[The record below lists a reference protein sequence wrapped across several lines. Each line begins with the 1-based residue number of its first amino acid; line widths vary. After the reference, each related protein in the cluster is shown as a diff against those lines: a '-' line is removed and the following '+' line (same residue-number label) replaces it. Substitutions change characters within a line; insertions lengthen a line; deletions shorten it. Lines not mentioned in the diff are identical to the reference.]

1 MEVKPTSKDKRVAQG
16 LGTREALITAAREMF
31 GAQGYAATS
40 TEEIVERAG
49 VTKGALYHHFADK
62 ERLFR
67 AVFEQVQQEVSDQ
80 AVIEFLQPDSW
91 DALVVGCRLWVE
103 AHADPAVRQIVL
115 IDARVVLG
123 WETARLI
130 ETRFST
136 VALRGA
142 LRKAMHAGV
151 IRREPLRPLALMLI
165 GALSEACLY
174 LAEADDPVAAK
185 AEIGELIVSLLCGMR
200 VSPDEPAEVAGRAEV
215 VGTAEIADTAAESA
229 DTAAEIADTAAETA
243 DTAAE

>member
-1 MEVKPTSKDKRVAQG
+1 MHTASTEVKAKAVDRRVAQG
-16 LGTREALITAAREMF
+16 LGTREALVSAARELF

-62 ERLFR
+62 EALFR
-67 AVFEQVQQEVSDQ
+67 VVFEQVQREVSDE
-80 AVIEFLQPDSW
+80 AVAEFLQPDSW
-91 DALVVGCRLWVE
+91 EALVVGCRLWVE

-115 IDARVVLG
+115 IDARGVLG
-123 WETARLI
+123 WETARFI

-151 IRREPLRPLALMLI
+151 ISREPLRPLALMLI

-174 LAEADDPVAAK
+174 LAEADDPASARD
-185 AEIGELIVSLLCGMR
+185 EIGALIISLLSGLR
-200 VSPDEPAEVAGRAEV
+200 IPESDPEDEPRSSATPAE
-215 VGTAEIADTAAESA
+215 
-229 DTAAEIADTAAETA
+229 
-243 DTAAE
+243 